1 MPLRFKVD
9 GKYIDD
15 FENKNF
21 EDMYGVREI
30 ISGDFVE
37 GGIVTVNID
46 GNIVT
51 RRVRWSG
58 IQKDLVIVYKGLTY
72 SYGEFVE
79 YDFMKNNS

>member
-1 MPLRFKVD
+1 MPFRFKVD

-15 FENKNF
+15 FEDKSF
-21 EDMYGVREI
+21 EDMHGVREI

-37 GGIVTVNID
+37 GGIFTVNIY

-58 IQKDLVIVYKGLTY
+58 VQKDLVIVYKGLTY
-72 SYGEFVE
+72 SYSEFME
-79 YDFMKNNS
+79 YQYMKNNM